1 VLWLGFRLNVRV
13 SVSISIRV
21 RVRHMQILTS
31 PLTLL

>member
-1 VLWLGFRLNVRV
+1 MLWLGFRLNVRV